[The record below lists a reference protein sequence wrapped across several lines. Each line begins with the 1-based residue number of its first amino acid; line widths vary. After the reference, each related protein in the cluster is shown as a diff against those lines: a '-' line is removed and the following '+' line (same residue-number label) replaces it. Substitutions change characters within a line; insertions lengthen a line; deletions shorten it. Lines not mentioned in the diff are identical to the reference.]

1 LSPRDLNYP
10 GLENEACVLRHKL
23 ITQFLSDKRL
33 DLHHF
38 TGINVNIGTDVKFK
52 QSSKTE

>member
-1 LSPRDLNYP
+1 MNYP

-33 DLHHF
+33 DLQNF
-38 TGINVNIGTDVKFK
+38 PGINVNIGTDVKFK
-52 QSSKTE
+52 KSIKTE